1 MKIRLQNLLQRRAQA
16 SKRRAAYG
24 KIRRMNTPTQNSNPA
39 RELAK
44 SFDPKT
50 IESQWYAFWE
60 SKGFYAAGMNPE
72 VKDNF
77 CILLPPPNVTGTLHM
92 GHGFNQTI
100 MDALTRY
107 HRMRGDNTLWQ
118 PGTDHAG
125 IATQIVVE
133 RQLDAQGVSRHDL
146 GREKFLEKVWE
157 WKEYS
162 GGTITQQMRRLGTS
176 PDWSR
181 ERFTMD
187 AGLNKVVT
195 ETFVRLFNEGLIYRG
210 KRLVNW
216 DVKLGTAVSDLE
228 VVQEEEDGSMW
239 HINYP
244 LADGSGQLTVA
255 TTRPETMLGDVAV
268 MVHPEDERYAHL
280 IGKHVALPLCA
291 RNIPVIADDY
301 VDKEF
306 GTGVV
311 KVTPAHDF
319 NDNMVGQRQGLD
331 KVVILNLQGFVPET
345 AEVYAADGSSKS
357 PIALPANLVGL
368 ERFAARKQVVADLE
382 AGGFLVKVEKHKL
395 KVPRGDRTNVVI
407 EPMLTDQWFV
417 AMSKPGEDGK
427 SITEKALEVV
437 ANGEIK
443 FYPENWVNTYNQW
456 LNNIQ
461 DWCISRQLWWGHQIP
476 AWYSDDGKVYV
487 AHDEAEARFMAAKD
501 GYNGALTRDND
512 VLDTWY
518 SSALWPFSTLD
529 WTGDEAVNAQNQAL
543 QQFLPSSVLVTG
555 FDIIFFWVARMVMMT
570 KHITGKIPFKHV
582 YVHGL
587 IRDAEGQKM
596 SKSKGNVLDPIDLI
610 DGIDLDSLLKKRTT
624 GLMNPKDAEKIEKRT
639 RKEFPEGIAAY
650 GTDALRFTFA
660 SLASPGRDIKF
671 DLQRCEGYRN
681 FCNKLWNATRF
692 VLMNTEGQDNGFGV
706 ESCDDGGRKFSQADR
721 WIVSL
726 LQRTEAE
733 VERAF
738 NDYRFD
744 LAAKAIYEFVW
755 DQYCDWYLEIA
766 KVQIQS
772 GSEAEQRA
780 TRRTLLRVLETILRL
795 AHPIIPFVTEE
806 IWQTVAPMTEL
817 KDKSR
822 GTESIMLQAYPKA
835 DLEKIDEV
843 AEAWVAT
850 LKTAVEAC
858 RSLRGEMSISPAAKV
873 PLIAAGDAGQLAAFA
888 PYLKSLAKLENV
900 AIVAELPEADAP
912 VMLAADFRLMLKVEI
927 DVAAEKERLGKEIA
941 RLQGEITKANSKLGN
956 ESFVARAPAAVVEQE
971 KARLSEFSAKLQKLE
986 AQLAKLK

>member
-1 MKIRLQNLLQRRAQA
+1 MTTDTTA
-16 SKRRAAYG
+16 SQ
-24 KIRRMNTPTQNSNPA
+24 T
-39 RELAK
+39 LDK
-44 SFDPKT
+44 SFEPKN
-50 IESQWYAFWE
+50 IESRWYQFWE
-60 SKGFYAAGMNPE
+60 ERGYYAAGLDSS
-72 VKDNF
+72 KQDNF

-162 GGTITQQMRRLGTS
+162 GGSITKQMRRLGTS

-187 AGLNKVVT
+187 EGLSRTVT
-195 ETFVRLFNEGLIYRG
+195 ETFVRLYNEGLIYRG

-216 DVKLGTAVSDLE
+216 DPKLHTAVSDLE
-228 VVQEEEDGSMW
+228 VVSEEEDGHLW
-239 HINYP
+239 HIRYP
-244 LADGSGQLTVA
+244 LADGNGELTVA

-280 IGKHVALPLCA
+280 VGKHVKLPLCG
-291 RNIPVIADDY
+291 REIPVIADDY
-301 VDKEF
+301 VDREF

-319 NDNMVGQRQGLD
+319 NDYAVGQRHKLPMISILTLD
-331 KVVILNLQGFVPET
+331 GHIND
-345 AEVYAADGSSKS
+345 AA
-357 PIALPANLVGL
+357 PAQYQGL

-382 AGGFLVKVEKHKL
+382 AQGFLVKVDKHKL
-395 KVPRGDRTNVVI
+395 KVPRGDRTGVVI

-417 AMSKPGEDGK
+417 AMSKPGADGK

-437 ANGEIK
+437 ANGEIR
-443 FYPENWVNTYNQW
+443 FVPENWVNTYNQW

-487 AHDEAEARFMAAKD
+487 AHNETEAIQLAAND
-501 GYNGALTRDND
+501 GYRGNLKRDED

-529 WTGDEAVNAQNQAL
+529 WTGDEEKDKANLAL

-570 KHITGKIPFKHV
+570 KHITGKIPFKDV

-610 DGIDLDSLLKKRTT
+610 DGIGIEELVKKRTT
-624 GLMNPKDAEKIEKRT
+624 GLMNPKQAEQIEKRT
-639 RKEFPEGIAAY
+639 RKEFPEGIPAF

-692 VLMNTEGQDNGFGV
+692 VLMNTEGKDCGLEDCKTQPEGYLD
-706 ESCDDGGRKFSQADR
+706 FSQADR

-726 LQRTEAE
+726 LQRTEADI
-733 VERAF
+733 ERGFAE
-738 NDYRFD
+738 YRFD
-744 LAAKAIYEFVW
+744 NVAQAIYKFVW
-755 DQYCDWYLEIA
+755 DEYCDWYLELA
-766 KVQIQS
+766 KVQLQN
-772 GSEAEQRA
+772 GSEAQQRA

-795 AHPIIPFVTEE
+795 AHPLMPFITEE
-806 IWQTVAPMTEL
+806 IWQTVGPLSGRT
-817 KDKSR
+817 
-822 GTESIMLQAYPKA
+822 GPSIMLEQYPISQPAK
-835 DLEKIDEV
+835 LDEQ
-843 AEAWVAT
+843 AEAWVAL
-850 LKTAVEAC
+850 LKEAVDAC
-858 RSLRGEMSISPAAKV
+858 RSLRGEMNVSPAARV
-873 PLIAAGDAGQLAAFA
+873 PLIAVGDNDKLAIYA
-888 PYLKSLAKLENV
+888 PYLKALAKLSEV
-900 AIVAELPEADAP
+900 EIMADLPEAEAP
-912 VMLAADFRLMLKVEI
+912 VALAGDFKLMLKIEI
-927 DVAAEKERLGKEIA
+927 DVAAEKERLGKEIS
-941 RLQGEITKANSKLGN
+941 RLEAEIAKAQAKLGN

-971 KARLSEFSAKLQKLE
+971 KARLAAFSDTVAKLQ